1 MKPSTGQV
9 APTLAHSLDP
19 MFMTIPAIKNTSRA
33 LMTTLSGC
41 HMTQWV
47 YIDPII
53 PRPLP
58 TSPTFKVAVKF
69 RKRDCLEEP
78 PQRRL
83 SNMTLLTEGD
93 TIYIPL
99 AKLHGFILN
108 ALHSVTVPVVIIS
121 GQWVRLQEMPM
132 PDVAIA
138 TLLENPMVIAW
149 FCQNLDVHAS
159 NYTHHTK
166 VHPWPYGLEDPPF
179 RHEYAKRQIYRDV
192 LDHAVTKKSVLHL
205 TYFGLKTNPYGRK
218 SIPNGIMCTNLTEF
232 YDNMAK
238 AHFIFSPNGDRPESY
253 RHYEAIGLGTMP
265 ITQLDPHIHRH
276 LAGSVI
282 FNNTNWSIDYW
293 NSTAALQNHFHVN
306 RELAFEHYWI
316 KYAERQVG
324 KSLNWA
330 IGM

>member
-1 MKPSTGQV
+1 M
-9 APTLAHSLDP
+9 PTLNH
-19 MFMTIPAIKNTSRA
+19 TSRA

-41 HMTQWV
+41 RMTQWV

-53 PRPLP
+53 LRPLP
-58 TSPTFKVAVKF
+58 TNPTIKVAIKY

-78 PQRRL
+78 PHRRL
-83 SNMTLLTEGD
+83 SDMTMLKEGD

-99 AKLHGFILN
+99 LKLHGFVLN
-108 ALHSVTVPVVIIS
+108 ALQNVTVPVVIIS
-121 GQWVRLQEMPM
+121 GQWVRLKQIPM
-132 PDVAIA
+132 PDAAIA
-138 TLLENPMVIAW
+138 TLLDNPMVIAW
-149 FCQNLDVHAS
+149 FCQNLDIHAS
-159 NYTHHTK
+159 NYTNHPK

-179 RHEYAKRQIYRDV
+179 RHEYAKREIYRHV
-192 LDHAVTKKSVLHL
+192 LDRAGSKNSVLHL
-205 TYFGLKTNPYGRK
+205 TYFSLKTNPSGRK
-218 SIPNGIMCTNLTEF
+218 SIPNGIMDSNLTEF

-276 LAGSVI
+276 LASSVI
-282 FNNTNWSIDYW
+282 NNTNWNTHYW
-293 NSTAALQNHFHVN
+293 NSTVAVQNHFHVN
-306 RELAFEHYWI
+306 RALAFEYYWI

-324 KSLNWA
+324 KPLNWA